1 MPGQFRALDTTRTA
15 TRLGMMRK
23 TGILPRWPLW
33 MESEFIPLSYG
44 ITSRLMTSTRP
55 LSPFP
60 EETHPTS
67 IHHSASTPSA
77 RSEYKSFEEEKIK
90 KTPTFQESIPVYN
103 SQPNGTIH
111 AGAGN
116 VPAPSLRFAKQVTI
130 ETIPVNTF
138 ASDTT
143 SDSQEISVFG
153 WLLRY
158 FPSRMYLYFLLGV
171 PRLYFTRVA
180 NIFEDTNLPKDQM
193 ERLVLESASA
203 RRNPKLFSF
212 HNEVFTNLTMSW
224 THFIDTLLREWKTMN
239 LISVLLLS

>member
-1 MPGQFRALDTTRTA
+1 
-15 TRLGMMRK
+15 
-23 TGILPRWPLW
+23 